1 MKRALIVID
10 VQNEYVTGNLK
21 ICHPDLLTSIPN
33 IEVAMDSAAD
43 HGVKLVIVQHI
54 EDEGSPVFARGSEGA
69 ALHSSV
75 ADRTPDLLVTKQG
88 VSSFAGTQL
97 EQWLRAE
104 GIDTVTIAGYMTQ
117 HCCAGTAR
125 DAAALGFTV
134 EFLSDA
140 TGTLDLVN
148 EAGSISADALHI
160 SVLVTMDS
168 EFAAVATTE
177 EWTLAVEAGDTLPV
191 SNLWDSTGH
200 ARVPGKHE
208 ELHKLMREVRAG
220 IDSDI
225 AAEEAREFRN
235 TLYVG
240 QGASSAL

>member
-1 MKRALIVID
+1 MKRALLVID
-10 VQNEYVTGNLK
+10 VQNEYVTGALK

-33 IEVAMDSAAD
+33 IEVAMDAAAD
-43 HGVKLVIVQHI
+43 HGAALVLVQHVEG
-54 EDEGSPVFARGSEGA
+54 EDAPVFARGSDGA

-75 ADRTPDLLVTKQG
+75 ADRDPDHLITKSD
-88 VSSFAGTQL
+88 VSAFAGTDL
-97 EQWLRAE
+97 EEWLRAND
-104 GIDTVTIAGYMTQ
+104 IDTVAIAGYMTQ

-148 EAGSISADALHI
+148 AAGSVSADALHL

-177 EWTLAVEAGDTLPV
+177 EWTLALEAGEPLPV

-200 ARVPGKHE
+200 ARVPGKHA
-208 ELHKLMREVRAG
+208 ELHRLMREARAG
-220 IDSDI
+220 IDRDI
-225 AAEEAREFRN
+225 AAGEAHQFAN

-240 QGASSAL
+240 QGASTHL